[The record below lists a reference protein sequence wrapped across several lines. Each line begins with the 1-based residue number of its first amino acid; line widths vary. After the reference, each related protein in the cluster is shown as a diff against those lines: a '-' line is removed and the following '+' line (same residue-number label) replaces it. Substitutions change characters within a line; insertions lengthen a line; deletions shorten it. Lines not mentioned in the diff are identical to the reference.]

1 MSYFTD
7 SLFERMMQDATR
19 EAPERP
25 APPQEG
31 HPCYG
36 CGNYPG
42 PCVLPCWKKTL
53 ASWQAEQAA
62 RAANTQQRQNNTIQ
76 RE

>member
-19 EAPERP
+19 DAPERP
-25 APPQEG
+25 APPRSG

-42 PCVLPCWKKTL
+42 PCVSCWKKAL
-53 ASWQAEQAA
+53 VSWRAEQAA
-62 RAANTQQRQNNTIQ
+62 SQRKSYSEEEIA
-76 RE
+76 R

>member
-25 APPQEG
+25 APPPEG
-31 HPCYG
+31 HLCYG

-42 PCVLPCWKKTL
+42 PCVSCWKKAL
-53 ASWQAEQAA
+53 ASWRTEPTTRQQKDISDKDVA
-62 RAANTQQRQNNTIQ
+62 R
-76 RE
+76 

>member
-7 SLFERMMQDATR
+7 SPFERMMQDTTR

-25 APPQEG
+25 APPRSG

-42 PCVLPCWKKTL
+42 PCVSCWKKAL
-53 ASWQAEQAA
+53 VSWQAEQAA
-62 RAANTQQRQNNTIQ
+62 RAADTQQRQNNTIQ